1 MGKGGL
7 RSTWPRI
14 LKAQAREV
22 QACSPDS
29 QTHRLK
35 QETRLK
41 ISDTQAKAPPPN
53 SQAHTWPKREDPPLQ
68 THDRKAQVRQTHRH
82 SSLINHRHSR
92 RQTCSPDSVTRW
104 QHALCPVKAAVFI
117 LLRGLGHF
125 SPREAAPLPSL
136 RPLHHQHSAPPRPSL
151 GWLRGRHSDQDSL
164 GPAPRDSDSSSGVG
178 SISRQRTQQAGLE
191 WGAPEDCG
199 STKEAHGDPACRS
212 WPRYLPPPSWG
223 RGHLS

>member
-22 QACSPDS
+22 QARSPDS
-29 QTHRLK
+29 QTQT

-136 RPLHHQHSAPPRPSL
+136 RPLHHQLSAPPRPSL

-164 GPAPRDSDSSSGVG
+164 GPAPRDSDSSVGVG
-178 SISRQRTQQAGLE
+178 SVSRHRGHSRQDWSGGLPRTVGAQRRHMVTQPAG
-191 WGAPEDCG
+191 
-199 STKEAHGDPACRS
+199 HGPATF
-212 WPRYLPPPSWG
+212 LPLLG
-223 RGHLS
+223 REGT